1 MNSNEVDI
9 LENIADVLTSKFKK
23 ELILNLQPYTERI
36 RDGEKYQ
43 QIILKLLESLPEYVE
58 LREKYDRVV
67 EENLKLKGQ
76 SDDSVEANI
85 TLDLSEKRDKAN
97 EMRRIDLTDD
107 IGAVCQDDK
116 NLVLD
121 ESSGEETDE
130 ETDEESDGDR
140 DSDKDK
146 KTVVYKDNYLESKF
160 DAVDK
165 PEKEGEEEDVEVTDE
180 EEEEEEEE
188 VTDDEEEEGEE
199 EEVEVTDDEEEEGEE
214 EEVEVTDDEEEDE
227 AEEEEIEVTDDEA
240 EEEPVVEVKVEE
252 KSKKSGKKPT
262 NERKVP
268 IK

>member
-23 ELILNLQPYTERI
+23 DLILNLQPYAERI

-43 QIILKLLESLPEYVE
+43 QVILKLLESLPEYVE

-85 TLDLSEKRDKAN
+85 TLDLSEKRDKGN
-97 EMRRIDLTDD
+97 EIRKIDLTDD
-107 IGAVCQDDK
+107 IGVVCQDDQ

-130 ETDEESDGDR
+130 DR

-146 KTVVYKDNYLESKF
+146 KTVVYKDNYLKSKF

-165 PEKEGEEEDVEVTDE
+165 SEKEGEEED
-180 EEEEEEEE
+180 
-188 VTDDEEEEGEE
+188 
-199 EEVEVTDDEEEEGEE
+199 
-214 EEVEVTDDEEEDE
+214 VEVTDDEEEDE
-227 AEEEEIEVTDDEA
+227 AEEEDDRVRGDIPA
-240 EEEPVVEVKVEE
+240 EEEVVAVVEQPKVEE
-252 KSKKSGKKPT
+252 KPKKSGKKPT